1 MMDMQERIYFD
12 NAASTQLDTA
22 VLEAMMPY
30 FTEHY
35 GNPSSTHAH
44 GRILRAAVEKAR
56 QSIAKLLKALPSEIF
71 FTSGGTESDNAAI
84 KSTIAGYGFK
94 HAITSPME
102 HKAVL
107 HTLQELEGKGEL
119 KLSLVDID
127 EKGNVNLAHL
137 EELLANNPRSFVS
150 LMHANNEVATVLKLQ
165 EVGQICKQYD
175 AIFHCDTVQTMGHFP
190 IDLSKTHVH
199 FITGSAHKLHGP
211 KGTGFLFIRK
221 GIKVPAYVTGGSQE
235 RGMRSGTENVMGIVG
250 LAKALEIAHQ
260 EMEEHSQEIKKLKS
274 HFIQKLRAS
283 FADIVFN
290 GTSADV
296 ENSLYTVLSVSFPAS
311 PMSSLLLFNL
321 DLKGVSASGGSAC
334 SSGANTGSYVLA
346 ALNANPEL
354 PVVRFSFCKNNT
366 IQEVDRTIKVLNEI
380 YQIANV

>member
-1 MMDMQERIYFD
+1 MQERIYFD
-12 NAASTQLDTA
+12 NAASTQLDNK

-44 GRILRAAVEKAR
+44 GRIMRAAIEKTR

-84 KSTIAGYGFK
+84 RSTITGYGLK
-94 HAITSPME
+94 HAITSPTE

-107 HTLQELEGKGEL
+107 HTLQELEEKGIL

-137 EELLANNPRSFVS
+137 EELLANNSRSFVS
-150 LMHANNEVATVLKLQ
+150 LMHGNNEIATVLPLQ
-165 EVGQICKQYD
+165 KVGQICEQHD

-190 IDLSKTHVH
+190 IDLSKIYVH
-199 FITGSAHKLHGP
+199 LITGSAHKLHGP
-211 KGTGFLFIRK
+211 KGTGFLFVRK
-221 GIKVPAYVTGGSQE
+221 GTKATACITGGSQE
-235 RGMRSGTENVMGIVG
+235 RGMRGGTENVMGIVG
-250 LAKALEIAHQ
+250 LGKALEIAHQ
-260 EMEEHSQEIKKLKS
+260 NMAEHAVHIKKLKT
-274 HFIQKLRAS
+274 HFIEKLQAS
-283 FADIVFN
+283 FPDIIFN

-296 ENSLYTVLSVSFPAS
+296 ENSLYTVLSVCFPAS

-321 DLKGVSASGGSAC
+321 DLKGVSVSGGSAC
-334 SSGANTGSYVLA
+334 SSGSNMGSYVLA

-366 IQEVDRTIKVLNEI
+366 LEEVDRAVKIVNEI
-380 YQIANV
+380 YQTTKA